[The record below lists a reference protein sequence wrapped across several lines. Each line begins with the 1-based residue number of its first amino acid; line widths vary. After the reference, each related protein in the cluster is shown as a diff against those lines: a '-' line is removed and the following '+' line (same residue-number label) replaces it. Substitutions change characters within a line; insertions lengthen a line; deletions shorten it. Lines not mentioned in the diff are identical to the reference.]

1 MSSGLETLTKERKI
15 ILLDENG
22 KKIGDDRISD
32 DLIIENEQISLNLI
46 HDALESERWNRR
58 QGTRKTKTRSEVSG
72 GGKKPY
78 RQKGT
83 GYARQ
88 GSIRAPQFRGGATV
102 FGPQPQDFYKK
113 VNKKK
118 KKVAYKHLLNLK
130 LAQNIV
136 YKIKGFNLNTYSTKT
151 VYNILKSAQ
160 LIPSNVITLV
170 YDDEE
175 PYLYKSANNI
185 ALLKLVSGKRP
196 TFPELYYNSIILFT
210 EKGYEDFINILKNDA

>member
-46 HDALESERWNRR
+46 HDVLESERWNRR

-151 VYNILKSAQ
+151 VYNILKCAQ

-196 TFPELYYNSIILFT
+196 TFPELYYNSILLFT

>member
-1 MSSGLETLTKERKI
+1 MSLELLTTQDRKI
-15 ILLDENG
+15 LLLDENG
-22 KKIGDDRISD
+22 NQIGEDKLDQDI
-32 DLIIENEQISLNLI
+32 IIENDKISINLI
-46 HDALESERWNRR
+46 HNVLEAERWNRR
-58 QGTRKTKTRSEVSG
+58 QGTRKTKTRSEVRG

-113 VNKKK
+113 INPKMRKLAFK
-118 KKVAYKHLLNLK
+118 QLLNIK
-130 LAQNIV
+130 SAQNAL
-136 YKIKGFNLNTYSTKT
+136 YKIKGFKLETFSTKT
-151 VYNILKSAQ
+151 VYNTLKNAN
-160 LIPSNVITLV
+160 LLPANLITLV
-170 YDDEE
+170 YNDDE

-196 TFPELYYNSIILFT
+196 TFPEMYYNSVLLFT
-210 EKGYEDFINILKNDA
+210 EKGFEDFINIIKN